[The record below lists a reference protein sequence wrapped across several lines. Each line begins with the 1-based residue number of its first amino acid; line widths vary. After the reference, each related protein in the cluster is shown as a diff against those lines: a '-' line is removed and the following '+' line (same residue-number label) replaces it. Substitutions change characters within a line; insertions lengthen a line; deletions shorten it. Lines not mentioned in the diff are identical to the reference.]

1 MFVFSVPEMVQC
13 YATFHPS
20 DGTCGNVLGEVSL
33 DECCMNPSYG
43 YQDKKNE
50 CKSCRYSGF
59 LPWSKDMHSHGGW
72 SAWGGWGAC
81 SGTCEIEG
89 ILIHQEQRT
98 RTCTNPP
105 PSISPRGNY
114 CSGSSTDTRHCT
126 GLPFCPVNG
135 NWGAWSAASDCS
147 VTCGV
152 GLQTQH
158 RDCDNPAPKYG
169 GQYCPGDNSRTSV
182 CTVPKNCPAN
192 GQWTEWSEWTDC
204 VSPNQRS
211 ITCRNR
217 LGRRRRLR
225 DCVGREYDGDFCDGQ
240 GVEFS
245 SCYDIEGCEV
255 GAANQIPR
263 ALWSEWSDWSY
274 CKPDCGEDSVQAR
287 KRECIPDISKYSEP
301 RLQIFSGKPNIICQP
316 LEDTNQTRP
325 CLNLPPC

>member
-1 MFVFSVPEMVQC
+1 MIRKIMHIIVLFVLMLHVQETVMFVFSVPEMVQC

-59 LPWSKDMHSHGGW
+59 LPWSKDMHCKLIGISKLSVVCDCERNTPCADSDCCPAHGGW

-182 CTVPKNCPAN
+182 CTVPKNCP
-192 GQWTEWSEWTDC
+192 
-204 VSPNQRS
+204 
-211 ITCRNR
+211 
-217 LGRRRRLR
+217 
-225 DCVGREYDGDFCDGQ
+225 
-240 GVEFS
+240 
-245 SCYDIEGCEV
+245 V

-316 LEDTNQTRP
+316 LEDTHQTRP